1 MSTTSLATFAS
12 RTGARAAGGGLGEL
26 PGFEQHVSQCGNIEK
41 VTPLSPIHIHIIRR
55 CGNAGVPNMLKL
67 PKAAAVAVQ
76 ATLWVALGS
85 PWATLADA
93 APANTATQSQTTP
106 RLHKGDLVQ
115 LSSGGLV
122 LTVKSVSGNWV
133 ICTWFD
139 DYGELQSTA
148 FPIAMIAGPLT
159 LSPDDAKP
167 QTNGQMSPSPPW
179 AALADAAPANT
190 ATQSQTTP
198 VLHVGDLVRLRSG
211 GPAMTVKRVWENWV
225 ICNWNG
231 GYGAQSA
238 GFPIAMIAGPLT
250 LSPDEANPQTNGQMS
265 STEPSIRRSGDSSSS
280 GQTNQNPTAQGTNQT
295 RQVRPANAG
304 TSMSPSTRPSR
315 VLPLQLGTGSV
326 EPAPVLPPV
335 QTVIPL
341 TQGAG
346 PALLLPQGTVQTVIP
361 LKQGTRS
368 VGPALIL
375 PQGTVQTIIPLQQ
388 GTGTH
393 PTIGVGQVRPM
404 SPHGVI
410 RRRF

>member
-1 MSTTSLATFAS
+1 
-12 RTGARAAGGGLGEL
+12 
-26 PGFEQHVSQCGNIEK
+26 
-41 VTPLSPIHIHIIRR
+41 
-55 CGNAGVPNMLKL
+55 MLKL

-159 LSPDDAKP
+159 LSPD
-167 QTNGQMSPSPPW
+167 
-179 AALADAAPANT
+179 
-190 ATQSQTTP
+190 
-198 VLHVGDLVRLRSG
+198 
-211 GPAMTVKRVWENWV
+211 
-225 ICNWNG
+225 
-231 GYGAQSA
+231 
-238 GFPIAMIAGPLT
+238 
-250 LSPDEANPQTNGQMS
+250 EANPQTNGQMS

-304 TSMSPSTRPSR
+304 TLMSPSTRPSR

-393 PTIGVGQVRPM
+393 PTIGGGQARPM

>member
-1 MSTTSLATFAS
+1 
-12 RTGARAAGGGLGEL
+12 
-26 PGFEQHVSQCGNIEK
+26 
-41 VTPLSPIHIHIIRR
+41 
-55 CGNAGVPNMLKL
+55 MLKL
-67 PKAAAVAVQ
+67 PNAAAVAVQ
-76 ATLWVALGS
+76 ATLWVAL
-85 PWATLADA
+85 
-93 APANTATQSQTTP
+93 
-106 RLHKGDLVQ
+106 
-115 LSSGGLV
+115 SS
-122 LTVKSVSGNWV
+122 
-133 ICTWFD
+133 
-139 DYGELQSTA
+139 
-148 FPIAMIAGPLT
+148 
-159 LSPDDAKP
+159 
-167 QTNGQMSPSPPW
+167 PW

-190 ATQSQTTP
+190 ATQRQTTP
-198 VLHVGDLVRLRSG
+198 LLHEGDLVRLRSG
-211 GPAMTVKRVWENWV
+211 GPAMTVKSVWENWV
-225 ICNWNG
+225 ICSWNEG

-238 GFPIAMIAGPLT
+238 GFPIALIAGPLT

-393 PTIGVGQVRPM
+393 PTI
-404 SPHGVI
+404 
-410 RRRF
+410 

>member
-1 MSTTSLATFAS
+1 MLN
-12 RTGARAAGGGLGEL
+12 L
-26 PGFEQHVSQCGNIEK
+26 PN
-41 VTPLSPIHIHIIRR
+41 
-55 CGNAGVPNMLKL
+55 
-67 PKAAAVAVQ
+67 AAAVAVQ
-76 ATLWVALGS
+76 ATLWVALSS
-85 PWATLADA
+85 PWAALADA
-93 APANTATQSQTTP
+93 APAKTATQSQTTP
-106 RLHKGDLVQ
+106 RLHEGDLVR
-115 LSSGGLV
+115 LRSGGSV
-122 LTVKSVSGNWV
+122 LTVKSASDNWV

-139 DYGELQSTA
+139 DYGELQSSA
-148 FPIAMIAGPLT
+148 FPIAMIAGPVT

-167 QTNGQMSPSPPW
+167 QTNGQMSPSSPW

-190 ATQSQTTP
+190 ATQRQTTP
-198 VLHVGDLVRLRSG
+198 LLHEGDLVRLRSG
-211 GPAMTVKRVWENWV
+211 GPAMTVESVWENWV
-225 ICNWNG
+225 ICSWNEG

-265 STEPSIRRSGDSSSS
+265 PTEPSVRRSDDSSSS

-304 TSMSPSTRPSR
+304 KSMSPSTGPALPLPQDTGALQQGTGTNQTIGVGQVRPAL
-315 VLPLQLGTGSV
+315 VLPLQQGTVGQAR
-326 EPAPVLPPV
+326 PALVLPQGSV

-341 TQGAG
+341 Q
-346 PALLLPQGTVQTVIP
+346 QGT
-361 LKQGTRS
+361 GS
-368 VGPALIL
+368 VGPALVL
-375 PQGTVQTIIPLQQ
+375 PQGAVRTVIPLQQ